1 MLKRFYI
8 VGLYTAPAP
17 PGSAR
22 DYYISAAGTGNAA
35 TSGTPGPE
43 SILHSA
49 QFTSGDHISFNKGD
63 TI

>member
-17 PGSAR
+17 PGAPR
-22 DYYISAAGTGNAA
+22 DYFISTAGTGDAT
-35 TSGTPGPE
+35 TSGTPGPD

-49 QFTSGDHISFNKGD
+49 QLTTGDHISFNKGD